1 MFLSFYTDLGWTVTD
16 LVRNKGSKA
25 AAILREKADQLEEA
39 LNETKS
45 KYTVEMMPDWYHI
58 CFQKIFSQKKKISHN
73 LDQMTKTKQK
83 NPSLGS
89 WVFLKQI
96 PTQEFNWNFFLLL
109 SQILAELIR
118 RAFLI
123 QLNFYYRDSQKCY
136 KNHGKYA
143 ASWTKHIC
151 NYLLMS
157 IQSKCDDV
165 WTKFLVIFFFQSVIN
180 WN

>member
-58 CFQKIFSQKKKISHN
+58 CFQKNFSQKKNNSHN
-73 LDQMTKTKQK
+73 LDQMT
-83 NPSLGS
+83 
-89 WVFLKQI
+89 KQI

-118 RAFLI
+118 RALLI